1 MCCCNGNHLYDS
13 KHVKSM
19 EEELVLKNK
28 VKLARVEKEY
38 SQEGL
43 ASIIG
48 VSRQTIIS
56 IEKGTYCPSTKLALI
71 LAAALDKTVEELFY
85 LE

>member
-1 MCCCNGNHLYDS
+1 
-13 KHVKSM
+13 M
-19 EEELVLKNK
+19 EESLVLRNR
-28 VKLARVEKEY
+28 VKLARIEKNL
-38 SQEGL
+38 SQEEL
-43 ASIIG
+43 ATMIG

-85 LE
+85 F